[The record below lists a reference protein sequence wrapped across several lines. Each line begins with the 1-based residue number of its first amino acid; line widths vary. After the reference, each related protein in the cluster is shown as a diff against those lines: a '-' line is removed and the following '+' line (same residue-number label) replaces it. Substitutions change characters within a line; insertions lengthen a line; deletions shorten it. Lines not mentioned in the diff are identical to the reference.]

1 MKNLLT
7 ALFFV
12 ITFSTYSQ
20 TPITDYN
27 FSEAIKTCLT
37 MSPGDGMCSSSEY
50 GAMPDW
56 DVSNVTNMKDAFNIF
71 DMKKPK
77 KIQVENNV
85 VKILT
90 AIRDNKNINAFEL
103 LDNMVNESDIKIR
116 GFWMQLLLDLTNR
129 SVSSSNFYIK
139 VSGRTR
145 INTKDSVKILP
156 AGIDYLLDPCSFY
169 VKNDYMFK
177 RHSNV
182 GKLIKYKNNFNAD
195 ISKWDVSNVTDM
207 SYMFFGADSFKQD
220 ISSWNVSKVTD
231 MSYMFKG
238 FGVISDSS
246 SSLSVKQKDYI
257 KDLTKDRGEIGR
269 WDVSNVANMRSM
281 FSGAPYN
288 PDISN
293 WDVSN
298 VIDMS
303 YMFSRSIFNQNIS
316 NWDVSNVESMLGM
329 FGHNRYFNQNIG
341 NWDVSKVTDMS
352 LMFFNTPIFNQNIS
366 SWDVSSVKDMHYM
379 FAGIGESQEGNLIGF
394 NQDIGN
400 WNVSNVTNMK
410 GMFYNSIFNQDISNW
425 DVGNVINMSS
435 MFGDTFYF
443 NQDISNWDVSNV
455 IDMNNMFS
463 YAVAFNQNIGSWDVS
478 NVVNMRR
485 LFYFNKKT
493 VNDISLF
500 HQFKDINGTVF
511 NQDISNWNVSNVMNM
526 TNMFYGASS
535 FNQDLGRWNVN
546 NVKTAYHFVNDKNTQ
561 WKQNKPKFNNLIKFY
576 KVLRFLGCNKEN
588 PVCYVYLPQSMSCS
602 NKDYED
608 SVIKSSDNYSGI
620 EEYSIGDSVN
630 YKNMYSQLIYSDGG
644 NHFSNICVGNV
655 HSGIIKDIDYTNVDV
670 DFQTLNQ
677 LNDDSLISKYVLTN
691 DVASNNSDDSQ
702 KCYSSNKIKDFK

>member
-27 FSEAIKTCLT
+27 FSEAIKICLT

-116 GFWMQLLLDLTNR
+116 GYWMDLLLDLTNR
-129 SVSSSNFYIK
+129 SASSSNFYIK

-182 GKLIKYKNNFNAD
+182 GKPIKYKNNFNAD

-238 FGVISDSS
+238 FGVPSRFFGDI
-246 SSLSVKQKDYI
+246 SVKQKDYI
-257 KDLTKDRGEIGR
+257 KDLTKDIGEIGR
-269 WDVSNVANMRSM
+269 WDVSNVTNMRRM
-281 FSGAPYN
+281 FSGTVYN

-303 YMFSRSIFNQNIS
+303 YMFSISIFNQNIS

-329 FGHNRYFNQNIG
+329 FHQNKYFNKNIG

-352 LMFFNTPIFNQNIS
+352 LMF
-366 SWDVSSVKDMHYM
+366 
-379 FAGIGESQEGNLIGF
+379 
-394 NQDIGN
+394 
-400 WNVSNVTNMK
+400 
-410 GMFYNSIFNQDISNW
+410 
-425 DVGNVINMSS
+425 
-435 MFGDTFYF
+435 
-443 NQDISNWDVSNV
+443 
-455 IDMNNMFS
+455 
-463 YAVAFNQNIGSWDVS
+463 
-478 NVVNMRR
+478 
-485 LFYFNKKT
+485 
-493 VNDISLF
+493 
-500 HQFKDINGTVF
+500 
-511 NQDISNWNVSNVMNM
+511 
-526 TNMFYGASS
+526 
-535 FNQDLGRWNVN
+535 
-546 NVKTAYHFVNDKNTQ
+546 
-561 WKQNKPKFNNLIKFY
+561 
-576 KVLRFLGCNKEN
+576 
-588 PVCYVYLPQSMSCS
+588 
-602 NKDYED
+602 
-608 SVIKSSDNYSGI
+608 
-620 EEYSIGDSVN
+620 
-630 YKNMYSQLIYSDGG
+630 
-644 NHFSNICVGNV
+644 
-655 HSGIIKDIDYTNVDV
+655 
-670 DFQTLNQ
+670 
-677 LNDDSLISKYVLTN
+677 
-691 DVASNNSDDSQ
+691 
-702 KCYSSNKIKDFK
+702 

>member
-379 FAGIGESQEGNLIGF
+379 FSGTGESQEGNLIGF

-400 WNVSNVTNMK
+400 WDVSNVTNMK
-410 GMFYNSIFNQDISNW
+410 GMFYKSFFNQDISNW

-588 PVCYVYLPQSMSCS
+588 PVCYVYLPESFVCNGNSIS
-602 NKDYED
+602 RSSDTNYED
-608 SVIKSSDNYSGI
+608 T
-620 EEYSIGDSVN
+620 YSIGNSINFKLV
-630 YKNMYSQLIYSDGG
+630 KNNL
-644 NHFSNICVGNV
+644 CVGIV
-655 HSGIIKDIDYTNVDV
+655 QKGIIKDINYTNHSVG
-670 DFQTLNQ
+670 FNQ
-677 LNDDSLISKYVLTN
+677 YNNDSQIFFKHVLTN
-691 DVASNNSDDSQ
+691 DNTSNNSDDYQ

>member
-56 DVSNVTNMKDAFNIF
+56 DVSNITNMKDAFNII

-116 GFWMQLLLDLTNR
+116 GYWLSLLLDLAR
-129 SVSSSNFYIK
+129 SSNFYIK
-139 VSGRTR
+139 LSGRTS
-145 INTKDSVKILP
+145 INAKDSVKILP

-169 VKNDYMFK
+169 VKNNYMFK
-177 RHSNV
+177 RYSNV
-182 GKLIKYKNNFNAD
+182 GKFLKFKGAFNAD

-207 SYMFFGADSFKQD
+207 SYMFYGADSFKQD

-231 MSYMFKG
+231 MSYMFQIFGG
-238 FGVISDSS
+238 FEAMLGDTPA
-246 SSLSVKQKDYI
+246 KQKDAI
-257 KDLTKDRGEIGR
+257 KDLTKDIGEIGR
-269 WDVSNVANMRSM
+269 WDVSNVTNMRRM
-281 FSGAPYN
+281 FSRTTYN

-303 YMFSRSIFNQNIS
+303 YMFSSSIFNHNIS

-329 FGHNRYFNQNIG
+329 FSANKYFNQNIG

-352 LMFFNTPIFNQNIS
+352 LMFEGTIFNQNIS
-366 SWDVSSVKDMHYM
+366 SWDVSSVKDMHLM
-379 FAGIGESQEGNLIGF
+379 FADSREEGAQEGSFYGF

-400 WNVSNVTNMK
+400 WDVSNVTNMK
-410 GMFYNSIFNQDISNW
+410 AMFLNSIFNQDISNW
-425 DVGNVINMSS
+425 DVGNVLNMSS
-435 MFGDTFYF
+435 MFEETFYF

-463 YAVAFNQNIGSWDVS
+463 SARAFNQNIGSWDVS

-485 LFYFNKKT
+485 LFYFNKVYNT
-493 VNDISLF
+493 GGFIQDV
-500 HQFKDINGTVF
+500 FKDFNGTVF

-546 NVKTAYHFVNDKNTQ
+546 NVKTAYLFVNDKNTQ

-576 KVLRFLGCNKEN
+576 KVLRNLGCNEED
-588 PVCYVYLPQSMSCS
+588 PSCYVYLPESIVCNGNSIS
-602 NKDYED
+602 RSSDTNYED
-608 SVIKSSDNYSGI
+608 S
-620 EEYSIGDSVN
+620 YSIGNFINFKPVQN
-630 YKNMYSQLIYSDGG
+630 NLC
-644 NHFSNICVGNV
+644 FSIVQK
-655 HSGIIKDIDYTNVDV
+655 GIIKDINYTNHSI
-670 DFQTLNQ
+670 DFNQ
-677 LNDDSLISKYVLTN
+677 YNNDSQILFKYVLTN
-691 DVASNNSDDSQ
+691 DNTSNNSDDYQ
-702 KCYSSNKIKDFK
+702 KCYSSNKIKFVN

>member
-129 SVSSSNFYIK
+129 SASSSNFYIK

-220 ISSWNVSKVTD
+220 ISSWNVSKVID

-238 FGVISDSS
+238 FGVPHPFSS
-246 SSLSVKQKDYI
+246 VSVKQKDYI

-269 WDVSNVANMRSM
+269 WDVSNVTNMRSM

-366 SWDVSSVKDMHYM
+366 SWDVASVKDMHYM
-379 FAGIGESQEGNLIGF
+379 FSGTGESQEGNLIGF

-435 MFGDTFYF
+435 MFGETFYF

-463 YAVAFNQNIGSWDVS
+463 YAAAFNQNIGSWDVS

-485 LFYFNKKT
+485 LFYFEKKKDMIIFF
-493 VNDISLF
+493 NDF
-500 HQFKDINGTVF
+500 NGSVF
-511 NQDISNWNVSNVMNM
+511 NQDISNWNVSNVINM

-546 NVKTAYHFVNDKNTQ
+546 NVKTAYNFVNDKNTQ
-561 WKQNKPKFNNLIKFY
+561 WKHNKPKFNNLIKFY
-576 KVLRFLGCNKEN
+576 KVGLKNSN
-588 PVCYVYLPQSMSCS
+588 YNIYLPQSMSCS

>member
-1 MKNLLT
+1 
-7 ALFFV
+7 
-12 ITFSTYSQ
+12 
-20 TPITDYN
+20 
-27 FSEAIKTCLT
+27 
-37 MSPGDGMCSSSEY
+37 
-50 GAMPDW
+50 
-56 DVSNVTNMKDAFNIF
+56 
-71 DMKKPK
+71 MKKPK

-129 SVSSSNFYIK
+129 SASSSNFYIK

-220 ISSWNVSKVTD
+220 ISSWNVSKVID

-238 FGVISDSS
+238 FGVPHPFSS
-246 SSLSVKQKDYI
+246 VSVKQKDYI

-269 WDVSNVANMRSM
+269 WDVSNVTNMRSM

-379 FAGIGESQEGNLIGF
+379 FAGTGESQEGNLIGF

-400 WNVSNVTNMK
+400 WDVSNVTNMK
-410 GMFYNSIFNQDISNW
+410 GMFSNSIFNQDISNW

-493 VNDISLF
+493 VNNISLF

>member
-7 ALFFV
+7 TIFII
-12 ITFSTYSQ
+12 ITSITYSQ

-27 FSEAIKTCLT
+27 FAEAIKTCLT

-56 DVSNVTNMKDAFNIF
+56 DVSNVTNMKNAFNIF

-77 KIQVENNV
+77 KIQAENNV

-90 AIRDNKNINAFEL
+90 AIKDNKNINVLEL
-103 LDNMVNESDIKIR
+103 LDNMVSESEIKIR
-116 GFWMQLLLDLTNR
+116 GYWLDLLQDLSSPKHNFVKNSKPGFLPKPKDT
-129 SVSSSNFYIK
+129 VS
-139 VSGRTR
+139 
-145 INTKDSVKILP
+145 ILP

-169 VKNDYMFK
+169 ISNLTMFK
-177 RHSNV
+177 RHSKIGNT
-182 GKLIKYKNNFNAD
+182 IKYKRNFNAD

-207 SYMFFGADSFKQD
+207 SYMFFGADSFNQD

-238 FGVISDSS
+238 FLMNIN
-246 SSLSVKQKDYI
+246 SLTDTQAKQKDLI
-257 KDLTKDRGEIGR
+257 KDIGDIGR
-269 WDVSNVANMRSM
+269 WDVSNVTNMKRM
-281 FSGAPYN
+281 FSGSLFN
-288 PDISN
+288 QDINN

-303 YMFSRSIFNQNIS
+303 YMFSYSIFNQNIS
-316 NWDVSNVESMLGM
+316 NWDVSNVESMVGM
-329 FGHNRYFNQNIG
+329 FSQNKYFNQNIG

-352 LMFFNTPIFNQNIS
+352 LMFLANSKFNQNIS
-366 SWDVSSVKDMHYM
+366 SWNVASVKDMHYM
-379 FAGIGESQEGNLIGF
+379 FSGTGFSLEGNLYGF

-435 MFGDTFYF
+435 MFGETFYF

-463 YAVAFNQNIGSWDVS
+463 YAAAFNQNIGSWDVS

-485 LFYFNKKT
+485 LFYFEKKKDMIIFF
-493 VNDISLF
+493 NDF
-500 HQFKDINGTVF
+500 NGSVF
-511 NQDISNWNVSNVMNM
+511 NQDISNWNVSNVINM

-546 NVKTAYHFVNDKNTQ
+546 NVKTAYNFVNDKNTQ
-561 WKQNKPKFNNLIKFY
+561 WKHNKPKFNNLIKFY
-576 KVLRFLGCNKEN
+576 KVGLKNSN
-588 PVCYVYLPQSMSCS
+588 YNIYLPQSMSCS

-691 DVASNNSDDSQ
+691 DVASNNGNDSQ
-702 KCYSSNKIKDFK
+702 KCYSPDKIKDFK

>member
-90 AIRDNKNINAFEL
+90 AIRDNKNINVFEL

-238 FGVISDSS
+238 FGVPHPFSS
-246 SSLSVKQKDYI
+246 VSVKQKDYI

-269 WDVSNVANMRSM
+269 WDVSNVTNMRSM

-379 FAGIGESQEGNLIGF
+379 FAGTGESQEGNLIGF

-400 WNVSNVTNMK
+400 WDVSNVTNMK
-410 GMFYNSIFNQDISNW
+410 GMFSNSIFNQDISNW

-493 VNDISLF
+493 VNNISLF

>member
-56 DVSNVTNMKDAFNIF
+56 DVSNVTNMKGAFNPL

-129 SVSSSNFYIK
+129 SASSSNFYIK

-145 INTKDSVKILP
+145 INAKDSVKILP

-182 GKLIKYKNNFNAD
+182 GKSIKYKNNFNAD

-207 SYMFFGADSFKQD
+207 SYMFYANDSFKQN
-220 ISSWNVSKVTD
+220 ISNWNVSKVTD
-231 MSYMFKG
+231 MSFMFHMAGNAEFIDNSINKR
-238 FGVISDSS
+238 SW
-246 SSLSVKQKDYI
+246 
-257 KDLTKDRGEIGR
+257 GEEIGDIGR
-269 WDVSNVANMRSM
+269 WDVSNVTNMRGM
-281 FSGAPYN
+281 FAGSLFDK
-288 PDISN
+288 DISN

-298 VIDMS
+298 VTDMS

-329 FGHNRYFNQNIG
+329 FKDSYFNQNIG

-352 LMFFNTPIFNQNIS
+352 SMFCETPIFNQDIS
-366 SWDVSSVKDMHYM
+366 SWNVSSVKDMHYM
-379 FAGIGESQEGNLIGF
+379 FSSIGVSQEGNLIGF

-400 WNVSNVTNMK
+400 WDVSNVTNMK
-410 GMFYNSIFNQDISNW
+410 GMFSGSIFNQDISNW

-435 MFGDTFYF
+435 MFGKTFYF

-455 IDMNNMFS
+455 INMDNMFS

-485 LFYFNKKT
+485 LFYFRKKQESYMQ
-493 VNDISLF
+493 IE
-500 HQFKDINGTVF
+500 KDFNGTVF
-511 NQDISNWNVSNVMNM
+511 NQDISNWNVSNVMDM

-576 KVLRFLGCNKEN
+576 KVLRYLGCNEEN
-588 PVCYVYLPQSMSCS
+588 PVCYVYLPESFVCNGNSIS
-602 NKDYED
+602 RSSDINYED
-608 SVIKSSDNYSGI
+608 T
-620 EEYSIGDSVN
+620 YSIGNSINFKLV
-630 YKNMYSQLIYSDGG
+630 KNNL
-644 NHFSNICVGNV
+644 CVGLV
-655 HSGIIKDIDYTNVDV
+655 QKGIIKDINYTNHSVG
-670 DFQTLNQ
+670 FNQ
-677 LNDDSLISKYVLTN
+677 YNNDSQIFFKHVLTN
-691 DVASNNSDDSQ
+691 DNTSNNSDDYQ
-702 KCYSSNKIKDFK
+702 KCYSSNIIKDFK